1 MGLSKNWLV
10 ALFGLCSIRCDSE
23 SDQAS
28 INAENLEK
36 VSTGMKM
43 TEVFSIMGK
52 PKEIQD
58 TPSDDSTI
66 ELVYTSPTGMSDHYR
81 IRISKEDSI
90 AVYIGN
96 GL

>member
-1 MGLSKNWLV
+1 MGFNKNWLV
-10 ALFGLCSIRCDSE
+10 AFFGFCSISCDSE
-23 SDQAS
+23 SNQAS
-28 INAENLEK
+28 KNADNLEQ
-36 VSTGMKM
+36 VSMGMHM
-43 TEVFSIMGK
+43 TEVLSLMGK

-58 TPSDDSTI
+58 TPSDSSTI